1 MSSRSHLCFASRVRF
16 AYSLC
21 AALVAVSFLPSQGE
35 GKPRRSHPVE
45 ATGRTEK
52 KQQHS
57 NPRSSV
63 LQLRRVAKSR
73 IERRDAQRA
82 SQRQEQNTAYLDQLL
97 SRVRPDQPRS
107 AATSQP
113 PDAPTEAMVAQKDE
127 ALLRQLRQH
136 ALRTAQQLEPKSN
149 PAVVDKPMT
158 GFAQEAEGRAASFR
172 LQAGECYLIAAV
184 SDTSMRSLTTSL
196 WTPLPERH
204 VTITG
209 KQAPFAAIRARDTG
223 LHQLIVR
230 PAGGQG
236 RYAAAVFQ
244 LACPDEK

>member
-1 MSSRSHLCFASRVRF
+1 MSSRSHLRFSSRVRY

-21 AALVAVSFLPSQGE
+21 AAFLAMSFCSSQSE

-45 ATGRTEK
+45 TPGLSVQRKQVDPRTS
-52 KQQHS
+52 H
-57 NPRSSV
+57 

-73 IERRDAQRA
+73 AERRDWQRQ
-82 SQRQEQNTAYLDQLL
+82 SNRQEQNSAYLDQLL
-97 SRVRPDQPRS
+97 SRVSPGQPKPAS
-107 AATSQP
+107 AGQFSEEP
-113 PDAPTEAMVAQKDE
+113 APALVAQQDT

-136 ALRTAQQLEPKSN
+136 AVQSAQRLVPKTTAKE
-149 PAVVDKPMT
+149 VGKPMT

-184 SDTSMRSLTTSL
+184 SETSMRSLTTSL

-209 KQAPFAAIRARDTG
+209 SQTPFAAIRPRDAG

-236 RYAAAVFQ
+236 RYAAAIFQ
-244 LACPDEK
+244 FECPD